1 MGKREWEKVKIYL
14 CWRGEERKSNNEMYT
29 KEDKFTYFA
38 TF

>member
-14 CWRGEERKSNNEMYT
+14 WRGEERRSNNEMYT